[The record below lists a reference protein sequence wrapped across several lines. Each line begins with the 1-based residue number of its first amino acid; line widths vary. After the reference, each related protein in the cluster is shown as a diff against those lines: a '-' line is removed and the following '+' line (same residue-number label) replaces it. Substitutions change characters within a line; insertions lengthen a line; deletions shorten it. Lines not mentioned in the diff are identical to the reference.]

1 MAVYSENSAHRANVL
16 AAENVKQGALVGVNQ
31 SQANAAHIAYYRT
44 VLASAKANGID
55 VGETTM
61 ALQALG
67 TGGT

>member
-16 AAENVKQGALVGVNQ
+16 AAEGVQQSALVGGNQ
-31 SQANAAHIAYYRT
+31 AQANAASIAYHRA
-44 VLASAKANGID
+44 VLASQKANGLD